1 MSKIGRREYTDN
13 PTGYILLEIDKCHGQ
28 QKLTGYIYWEG
39 LLALRMAIIDIQEGV
54 YETTYA

>member
-1 MSKIGRREYTDN
+1 M
-13 PTGYILLEIDKCHGQ
+13 LEIDKCHGQ

-39 LLALRMAIIDIQEGV
+39 LLALRMAIIDIQEEV